1 MIEPLSYDVRGTGPG
16 LVLVH
21 GTGSTGLKSW
31 GTVLDGLAARHTV
44 VLPNLPGSGDTPPV
58 AKLDVAGLADRVVAT
73 AVAAGL
79 DDFALGGASLG
90 APIAI
95 AAAARHPQR
104 VSRLVSV
111 VGFARAR
118 PTLRLNLELWGAM
131 FARGDA
137 DLGKLLVGMSF
148 AEEFLATLTDE
159 QLDRYAATLT
169 ADPAPGTVAQTDLGA
184 RLDVREDLARV
195 TAPTLVVVATGD
207 RCVAPVHS
215 REIADGIPGARLV
228 EVPGGHAARFEDP
241 ERTLSVIVDFLET
254 TT

>member
-1 MIEPLSYDVRGTGPG
+1 M
-16 LVLVH
+16 H
-21 GTGSTGLKSW
+21 GTGSTGPKSW

-44 VLPNLPGSGDTPPV
+44 VMPNLPGSGDSP
-58 AKLDVAGLADRVVAT
+58 AEASLDVVAVADRVVET

-79 DDFALGGASLG
+79 DTFALGGASLG

-95 AAAARHPQR
+95 TAAARHPSR

-111 VGFARAR
+111 VGFAKAR

-137 DLGKLLVGMSF
+137 DLGKLLVAMSF

-159 QLDRYAATLT
+159 QVGQYAALLT
-169 ADPAPGTVAQTDLGA
+169 TDPAPGTVAQTDLGA
-184 RLDVREDLARV
+184 RLDVRADLGRV
-195 TAPTLVVVATGD
+195 AAPTLVVVATGD

-228 EVPGGHAARFEDP
+228 EVSGGHAARFEDP
-241 ERTLSVIVDFLET
+241 DRTLSVMLDFLRRDGQ
-254 TT
+254 